1 MLLTAI
7 DTIPGSL
14 TFRDHPITLIV
25 GFGMFLSFVFIAL
38 AKLVKPDIYSVLMIS
53 FVKNKGLYN
62 YIRESFQLH
71 KTGSILLIL
80 NYLVSFSLLLILVFD
95 IKTIYFSNQ
104 VLMALI
110 MAIVFLLFHFLSLL
124 IISWITGELGVFKTP
139 MLMKI
144 NGIQLI
150 GLSCSILVFLW
161 SLNFIDQELFF
172 NIIFSL
178 FVFESIT
185 RIVRSFIY
193 VLTVGVSWYYIIMY
207 LCTLEILPLFL
218 VYYIVEIA

>member
-7 DTIPGSL
+7 DTIPESL
-14 TFRDHPITLIV
+14 IIRDHPITLIV
-25 GFGMFLSFVFIAL
+25 GFGMFLSFILIAL
-38 AKLVKPDIYSVLMIS
+38 AKLIKPDVYLVLMIS
-53 FVKNKGLYN
+53 FVKNRALYN
-62 YIRESFQLH
+62 YIRESFPLQ
-71 KTGSILLIL
+71 KTASILLIL
-80 NYLVSFSLLLILVFD
+80 NYLVSLSLLLILVFD

-110 MAIVFLLFHFLSLL
+110 AAIIFLLFHFLSLL
-124 IISWITGELGVFKTP
+124 VIGWISGELDVVRTP

-161 SLNFIDQELFF
+161 SLNFIGQELFF